1 MQQESEGSNFL
12 LAAAEVFKQSPSVL
26 IFRVFSLTKD
36 FCQKSGQ
43 SVLDMF
49 LSLRSLIA
57 LFILRKGK
65 EIIVED
71 QEDLREQLNEGEL

>member
-12 LAAAEVFKQSPSVL
+12 LAAAEVFKQSPPVS
-26 IFRVFSLTKD
+26 IFSVFSLTKG

-49 LSLRSLIA
+49 LSLRSLIV
-57 LFILRKGK
+57 LFILWKGE
-65 EIIVED
+65 EIIVEG
-71 QEDLREQLNEGEL
+71 QKNLREE